1 MIHKVIGVGSSS
13 NRSLRKIL
21 TDRLI
26 FLHSSQLKKMTTSVS
41 IVRNHTT
48 TATSPS
54 SSSKQIRDNRMAG
67 RKRFYNIV
75 DINPSSAPWVS
86 FMGEEVDSPIS
97 AGVDGTQSASNI
109 SLEKPSKVF
118 MKEYLNPIRMN
129 KSGMDCNHDVPW
141 YGITLDGRAIKT
153 PMGTSLSVP
162 SLPLALAIASEWDD
176 QRSYLKPAQMPIMTQ
191 VCTAIDQLSIPAVRE
206 RTISEL
212 MRYLR
217 NDTTCYYADAIEDR
231 MLYKRQTK
239 AWEGIHAWA
248 ECQINGI
255 GGTLAIAEGAGE
267 GLIMSRARESKA
279 AGLPHSDEMLYN
291 AEQLLQEC
299 NSWSLAA
306 MQAVTTEA
314 KSFLVGSAC
323 LHAALDCSTT
333 PSSTAST
340 STDGTLNPFK
350 KETKKAVKA
359 SRVEEEF
366 QIETWG
372 LVEGGHDYDRLN
384 CSIQIH
390 AAMTVLQCIKA
401 IEGRSTVT
409 NVNRL

>member
-1 MIHKVIGVGSSS
+1 MVQTR
-13 NRSLRKIL
+13 NTSLQ
-21 TDRLI
+21 
-26 FLHSSQLKKMTTSVS
+26 FFKMRVFHNTPQNHGTTTTSK
-41 IVRNHTT
+41 TT
-48 TATSPS
+48 Q
-54 SSSKQIRDNRMAG
+54 QIRDNRIAG
-67 RKRFYNIV
+67 RKRFYNVV
-75 DINPSSAPWVS
+75 DIIPSSAPWET
-86 FMGEEVDSPIS
+86 FKGEEVDSPIS

-109 SLEKPSKVF
+109 SLEKPSKAS
-118 MKEYLNPIRMN
+118 MKEYLNPKNQNSMN
-129 KSGMDCNHDVPW
+129 DNNISW

-153 PMGTSLSVP
+153 PMGISLSVP

-176 QRSYLKPAQMPIMTQ
+176 QRTYLKPVQMPIMTQ

-231 MLYKRQTK
+231 ILHRRQTK
-239 AWEGIHAWA
+239 AWEGVHAWA

-255 GGTLAIAEGAGE
+255 GGKLAIAEGAGE
-267 GLIMSRARESKA
+267 GLIMSRARESKT
-279 AGLPHSDEMLYN
+279 AGLPHSDEILHN
-291 AEQLLQEC
+291 AELFLKGC
-299 NSWSLAA
+299 DSWRLAA

-314 KSFLVGSAC
+314 KSFLVGIAC
-323 LHAALDCSTT
+323 VNAALDN
-333 PSSTAST
+333 SSK
-340 STDGTLNPFK
+340 DGKRNPFT
-350 KETKKAVKA
+350 KETKKVVTA

-390 AAMTVLQCIKA
+390 SAMTVLQCIRA
-401 IEGRSTVT
+401 AEGRTHYKMRT
-409 NVNRL
+409 

>member
-1 MIHKVIGVGSSS
+1 
-13 NRSLRKIL
+13 
-21 TDRLI
+21 
-26 FLHSSQLKKMTTSVS
+26 
-41 IVRNHTT
+41 
-48 TATSPS
+48 
-54 SSSKQIRDNRMAG
+54 MAG

-75 DINPSSAPWVS
+75 DIIPSNAPWES
-86 FMGEEVDSPIS
+86 FQGEEVDNPIS
-97 AGVDGTQSASNI
+97 AGVDGTQSASNV
-109 SLEKPSKVF
+109 SLEKPSKEF
-118 MKEYLNPIRMN
+118 MKEYLNPKKYQKTDGGDSIT
-129 KSGMDCNHDVPW
+129 W

-153 PMGTSLSVP
+153 PMGITLSVP
-162 SLPLALAIASEWDD
+162 SLPLALAIASEWND
-176 QRSYLKPAQMPIMTQ
+176 QSTHLKPVQMPIMTQ

-231 MLYKRQTK
+231 ILHRRQTK
-239 AWEGIHAWA
+239 AWAGIHTWA

-255 GGTLAIAEGAGE
+255 GGKLAIAKGAGE

-279 AGLPHSDEMLYN
+279 AGLPHSDELLNN
-291 AEQLLQEC
+291 AELFLKGC
-299 NSWSLAA
+299 NSWTLAA

-323 LHAALDCSTT
+323 VNAVLDSTRRT
-333 PSSTAST
+333 NKE
-340 STDGTLNPFK
+340 GKMNPFQ

-390 AAMTVLQCIKA
+390 AAMTVLQCIRA
-401 IEGRSTVT
+401 IEGRNSFIKNELERIVE
-409 NVNRL
+409 

>member
-1 MIHKVIGVGSSS
+1 MIHKTIGGG
-13 NRSLRKIL
+13 SLRKIL
-21 TDRLI
+21 TDRII
-26 FLHSSQLKKMTTSVS
+26 FLHASNLHVSIPTTKKMTTTV
-41 IVRNHTT
+41 VRNHATT
-48 TATSPS
+48 TTLLS
-54 SSSKQIRDNRMAG
+54 SSSPAPSPASKQIRDNRMAG

-75 DINPSSAPWVS
+75 DIIPSSAPWES
-86 FMGEEVDSPIS
+86 FTGEEVDSPIS
-97 AGVDGTQSASNI
+97 AGVDGTQSASNV

-118 MKEYLNPIRMN
+118 MKEYLNPKLKN
-129 KSGMDCNHDVPW
+129 KGVIDGNDDVPW

-176 QRSYLKPAQMPIMTQ
+176 QSLYLKPVQMPIMTQ

-231 MLYKRQTK
+231 VLYKRQSK

-255 GGTLAIAEGAGE
+255 GGKLAKAEGAGE

-279 AGLPHSDEMLYN
+279 AGLPHSDEILVN
-291 AEQLLQEC
+291 AERFLQGC

-323 LHAALDCSTT
+323 VHAALDNTTTTALSTN
-333 PSSTAST
+333 
-340 STDGTLNPFK
+340 GKLNPFK

-401 IEGRSTVT
+401 IEGR
-409 NVNRL
+409 